1 MTSSTYPTLAISE
14 GAADLIWR
22 EARTA
27 NTFLE
32 TPVTDEHIDTIMN
45 LTQWG
50 PTSMNSLPLRVTWV
64 RTASARETLVG
75 LMAEGNRAKTRSAP
89 ATAILA
95 YDPRFFEHLA
105 TTFPHSPEAGA
116 RIGANL
122 ERAAASANNNAWLQ
136 AGYFILAVRA
146 AGLAAGPM
154 AGFNAA
160 GVDAAFHEQNGWRSF
175 VVVNIGLPGPDA
187 YRERLPRLSRDV
199 MSQQV

>member
-1 MTSSTYPTLAISE
+1 MTSPSYPALAISDDT
-14 GAADLIWR
+14 ADLLWR
-22 EARTA
+22 EARSANSFLPTA
-27 NTFLE
+27 
-32 TPVTDEHIDTIMN
+32 VTDEQIDTIMN

-64 RTASARETLVG
+64 RTADAKSTLVSVV
-75 LMAEGNRAKTRSAP
+75 AEGNRAKTQSAP

-116 RIGANL
+116 RVGANL
-122 ERAAASANNNAWLQ
+122 ERAATQANNNAWLQ

-146 AGLAAGPM
+146 VGLAAGPIG
-154 AGFNAA
+154 GFNAA
-160 GVDAAFHEQNGWRSF
+160 EVDQAFHQENGWRSF
-175 VVVNIGLPGPDA
+175 MIVNIGLPGPDA
-187 YRERLPRLSRDV
+187 HFPRLPRLEREV